1 MAAHSHVLIRPTSF
15 VPHGFGQAFCHL
27 NRRNCW
33 RDDRGLG
40 ALQRTLE
47 ARKRAAPEGSYTSR
61 LFKDPELLRH
71 KLVEEAQELSEA
83 EAPDHVAAEAADVL
97 YFAMVRCVAAGV
109 TLEDVERHLDARAL
123 KLARRP
129 GNAKQH
135 RIEAAQAI
143 LEGGQ
148 QPPPPQQ
155 QQNGQA

>member
-1 MAAHSHVLIRPTSF
+1 MCAFSDRRYSF
-15 VPHGFGQAFCHL
+15 LPSPPHPSRSCARTYPQAFCHL

-47 ARKRAAPEGSYTSR
+47 ARKRSAPEGSYTSR
-61 LFKDPELLRH
+61 LFKDPGLLRN

-83 EAPDHVAAEAADVL
+83 QEPDHVAAEAADVL

-109 TLEDVERHLDARAL
+109 TLEDIERHLDARAL

-129 GNAKQH
+129 GNAKQD
-135 RIEAAQAI
+135 RIDAAQAI
-143 LEGGQ
+143 L
-148 QPPPPQQ
+148 
-155 QQNGQA
+155 QQNGGQA

>member
-1 MAAHSHVLIRPTSF
+1 M
-15 VPHGFGQAFCHL
+15 
-27 NRRNCW
+27 
-33 RDDRGLG
+33 
-40 ALQRTLE
+40 
-47 ARKRAAPEGSYTSR
+47 
-61 LFKDPELLRH
+61 
-71 KLVEEAQELSEA
+71 EEAQELSEA
-83 EAPDHVAAEAADVL
+83 QEPDHVAAEAADVL

-148 QPPPPQQ
+148 QGQELQQ
-155 QQNGQA
+155 QPNRQA